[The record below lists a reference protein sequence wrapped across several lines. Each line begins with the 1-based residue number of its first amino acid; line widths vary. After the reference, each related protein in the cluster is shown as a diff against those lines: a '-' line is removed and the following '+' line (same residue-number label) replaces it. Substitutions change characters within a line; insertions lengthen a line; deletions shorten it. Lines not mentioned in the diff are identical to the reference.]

1 MNKAAPWS
9 IKGVGFDTRE
19 AAREAAQRE
28 GMSVGEWL
36 NEVIAERADQD
47 GDPAYHDDDDIDAV
61 SARLSRMRDNGRARR
76 RGEEAR
82 ARPRG

>member
-36 NEVIAERADQD
+36 NEVIADRA
-47 GDPAYHDDDDIDAV
+47 GDADADRDYQDDDDIDAV
-61 SARLSRMRDNGRARR
+61 SARLARMRD
-76 RGEEAR
+76 
-82 ARPRG
+82 